1 MLSLKQIHLELK
13 KHGTLKYIK
22 LQKRYQLYYYD
33 YKDLTFMLRLNITNN
48 DIEYMSVTKKEIP

>member
-1 MLSLKQIHLELK
+1 MLSLKEIHQELK
-13 KHGTLKYIK
+13 KRGKLKYIK

-33 YKDLTFMLRLNITNN
+33 YKDLTIMLRLNITTN

>member
-1 MLSLKQIHLELK
+1 MLSLRQIHLELK

-33 YKDLTFMLRLNITNN
+33 YKDLTIMLRLNITNN
-48 DIEYMSVTKKEIP
+48 DIEYMSVTKKEIT